1 MKGMAGSFDVGSWV
15 RGKDGVGVTVPDE
28 RPYGDRLRYT
38 KIDIFKLAWEAKV
51 S

>member
-1 MKGMAGSFDVGSWV
+1 MSVPGYEGSP
-15 RGKDGVGVTVPDE
+15 RERLHCGVGVTVPDE